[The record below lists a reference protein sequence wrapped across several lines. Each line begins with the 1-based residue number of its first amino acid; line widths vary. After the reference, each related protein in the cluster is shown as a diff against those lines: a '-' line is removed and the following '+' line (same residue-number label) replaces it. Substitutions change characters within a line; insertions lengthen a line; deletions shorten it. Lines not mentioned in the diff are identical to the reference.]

1 MKTLEQLRASHEFKM
16 NKGPKYVIISPVR
29 DEEEFLERT
38 IESLLKQTIP
48 PAQCIIVNDGSTD
61 RTGEIID
68 RFAAQYSW
76 IQAVHRPNRGFRKP
90 GGGVVE
96 AFNEGLAVVK
106 ATDWDFIV
114 KLDGDLIFAADYF
127 ENCFEEFRLD
137 PRLGIGGGIIFH
149 NLDGKDTIEQVPQ
162 FHVRGATK
170 IYKRECWEAI
180 GGLWVAPGWD
190 TIDEVKAN
198 MLGWTSRSFMNLMV
212 HHQRLTGTAES
223 RWKDLVKSGR
233 ARYVSGYHP
242 LFMGSSCILRL
253 FKKPYVLGSVGLLY
267 GYFSGYLKN
276 IPQVDDP
283 LLIKYLREQ
292 QMRRLLGKET
302 IWK

>member
-1 MKTLEQLRASHEFKM
+1 MISQT
-16 NKGPKYVIISPVR
+16 PKYVIISPVR
-29 DEEEFLERT
+29 DEEQYLERT
-38 IESLLKQTIP
+38 IDSVVKQTNP
-48 PAQCIIVNDGSTD
+48 PAEWIIVNDGSTD

-68 RFAAQYSW
+68 RFAREFPW
-76 IQAVHRPNRGFRKP
+76 IRAVHRTNRGFRKP

-96 AFNEGLAVVK
+96 AFNEGLATLQT
-106 ATDWDFIV
+106 TDWDFIV
-114 KLDGDLIFAADYF
+114 KLDGDLIFPPSYF
-127 ENCFEEFRLD
+127 ANCFEEFRLD
-137 PRLGIGGGIIFH
+137 PKLGIGGGIIFH
-149 NLDGKDTIEQVPQ
+149 DLDGKETIEQVPQ

-170 IYKRECWEAI
+170 IYKRDCWEAI

-242 LFMGSSCILRL
+242 LFMGSSCLLRL

-267 GYFSGYLKN
+267 GYFSGYLGN

-283 LLIKYLREQ
+283 QLIKYLREQ